1 MLIIVAE
8 IMRKKRD
15 KSENYKN
22 SGRFLQKKRDL
33 QMNKKQNYP
42 QKVGKMCVICELC
55 KLQRVC
61 DKRRRKVFQKS
72 TLFTHKG

>member
-42 QKVGKMCVICELC
+42 QKVGKMCVICELF
-55 KLQRVC
+55 KLLKICARI
-61 DKRRRKVFQKS
+61 KRNVFQKI
-72 TLFTHKG
+72 TLFTHKK